1 MMCCV
6 CTCTMQK
13 AAQESKDVIQAA
25 LDGADMVFVTVRL
38 QQPELKGSA
47 PASQAKWHTEAKQQ
61 LS

>member
-1 MMCCV
+1 
-6 CTCTMQK
+6 MQK